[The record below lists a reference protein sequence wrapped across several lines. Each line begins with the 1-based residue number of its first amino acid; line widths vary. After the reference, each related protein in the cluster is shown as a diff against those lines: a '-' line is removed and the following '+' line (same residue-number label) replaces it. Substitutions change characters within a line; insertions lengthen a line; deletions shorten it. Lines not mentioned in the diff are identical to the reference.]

1 MLILV
6 VDNVNPLSDDEP
18 GEIRMKVVLINGSAR
33 NNGSCSFIL
42 NKMKDAFEKNQ
53 SDVIK
58 YDISDMNIGYCKGC
72 KKCYKDGVCIQNDD
86 VERIVKD
93 IISADYVVIATPSYW
108 ADVPGQLKT
117 FFDRNT
123 PFGDT
128 NANRVLNADKVIKGI
143 GISVRAGNSEKENE
157 VILDFIDH
165 YYGHLGIKPIKRFS
179 VRNVD
184 NLEDLMK
191 QNNIIKEICNF
202 ALQIKN

>member
-1 MLILV
+1 
-6 VDNVNPLSDDEP
+6 
-18 GEIRMKVVLINGSAR
+18 MKVVLINGSAK

-42 NKMKDAFEKNQ
+42 NKMKEAFAKNQ

-58 YDISDMNIGYCKGC
+58 YDISDMNIGYCRGC
-72 KKCYKDGVCIQNDD
+72 KKCYKDGLCIQNDD

-93 IISADYVVIATPSYW
+93 IISSDYVVIATPSYW

-128 NANRVLNADKVIKGI
+128 NENRALVVGKEIRGI
-143 GISVRAGNSEKENE
+143 GIAVRAGNSKKENE

-165 YYGHLGIKPIKRFS
+165 YYGHLGIKPFKRFS

-191 QNNIIKEICNF
+191 QNNVINEICNF
-202 ALQIKN
+202 VSQT